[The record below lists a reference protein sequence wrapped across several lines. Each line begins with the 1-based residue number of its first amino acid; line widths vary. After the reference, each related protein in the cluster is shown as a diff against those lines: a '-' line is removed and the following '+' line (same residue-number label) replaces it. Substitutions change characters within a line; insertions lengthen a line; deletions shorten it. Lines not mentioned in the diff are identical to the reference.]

1 VNRSFASLCLLTSGA
16 ALALSGCQQSKS
28 PAPVESD
35 TMAAAPDAKPGLAGS
50 NARLVLPAVDG
61 RPGVA
66 YFSLHNG
73 SPRPIEVAAVH
84 IDGVARTEMHQTVGG
99 SMQPVD
105 SVPVEADA
113 DVTLAPGG
121 LHVMA
126 FDIDPALVPGGAGEI
141 TLTFAGGDKLS
152 MPITIEAM
160 GAAGGGMAGMAGM
173 DHEGAN

>member
-1 VNRSFASLCLLTSGA
+1 MNRSFASLCLLTTGA
-16 ALALSGCQQSKS
+16 VLALTGCQQSEP
-28 PAPVESD
+28 PAPTESNA
-35 TMAAAPDAKPGLAGS
+35 MSGAPDAKPGLIGGD
-50 NARLVLPAVDG
+50 ARLVLPAVAG

-66 YFSLHNG
+66 YFTLHNG
-73 SPRPIEVAAVH
+73 SAKPVEIAAVY
-84 IDGVARTEMHQTVGG
+84 IDGVARAEMHKTEGG
-99 SMQPVD
+99 SMQSVD

-113 DVTLAPGG
+113 DVTFAPGG

-152 MPITIEAM
+152 MPISIEAM

-173 DHEGAN
+173 NHENAN